1 MIRVWLL
8 EDCFGVTVAE
18 QPVVVFTVLNI
29 VNGFYIFA
37 HNVYRG
43 FPREAAIG
51 NLFRSALA
59 IPVSSLYDFILFHLL
74 LLWGIADPHMYLV
87 PSAAVISKMASDTVA
102 AIIEGYADS
111 QMNLRMRR
119 WDYES
124 TIKRIFDCYT
134 QLELLFPREDALIC
148 LARPGG
154 LRGRGGEEAQ
164 RLERI
169 LIICAL
175 DLMYFWFYQPRA
187 QEAFRHKV
195 RSMAE
200 ADRAVLLS
208 AQLVLMRE
216 REVSQLL
223 EAASD
228 ELAEYDERFARV
240 EEKLALLPDKQR
252 EVFLKCVV
260 EEKKYQEVA
269 DELDVSIN
277 TIKKH
282 MSRALKFLRDEL
294 QDESILLFVLCSR

>member
-1 MIRVWLL
+1 
-8 EDCFGVTVAE
+8 
-18 QPVVVFTVLNI
+18 
-29 VNGFYIFA
+29 
-37 HNVYRG
+37 
-43 FPREAAIG
+43 
-51 NLFRSALA
+51 
-59 IPVSSLYDFILFHLL
+59 
-74 LLWGIADPHMYLV
+74 
-87 PSAAVISKMASDTVA
+87 MASDTVA

-216 REVSQLL
+216 REVSQFLVDGLL
-223 EAASD
+223 GRNFSKPLAFFLDRRKEYLRLMARICILSKPREAPACPVLFG
-228 ELAEYDERFARV
+228 E
-240 EEKLALLPDKQR
+240 DK
-252 EVFLKCVV
+252 K
-260 EEKKYQEVA
+260 
-269 DELDVSIN
+269 S
-277 TIKKH
+277 
-282 MSRALKFLRDEL
+282 
-294 QDESILLFVLCSR
+294 